1 MGLFDNIKKKNE
13 AKQLGLSVEQY
24 DEYIGTTKQGI
35 SLEQYKRYLASF
47 SGKLN
52 LSQFVDYLRLE
63 KEGMAEQQIMRYLTE
78 LSSKIK
84 VEDYSDFLE
93 AEKIG
98 LSQSEYI
105 AYSNTLKGKMTA
117 VEYVGFLKAQK
128 IGFTL
133 GKYLQY
139 LKSFKDEMSLEEY
152 DTYLQAE
159 ANEMDREHYA
169 EYLREYKDK
178 FTVERYLEFDK
189 ARSLGMTLEE
199 YDLRIEASKSG
210 MSVEQ
215 YKNHKAA
222 EKLGMS
228 DDEYRVYLELLSGN
242 AVSNEILT
250 IPESMTELP
259 KNVFKQFSFKRITF
273 NNALTKISDGAF
285 AGCESL
291 VELDIPENIKELGE
305 EAFKG
310 CSALQNL
317 TLHKGIEEIGDS
329 AFEDCVSLRQA
340 FIPGTV
346 KNVGYH
352 AFLGCS
358 KLESIEFE
366 YGVESIDVSEW
377 ADLPC
382 LEKVISPSTASIRHL
397 PPFRKNDPKYAII
410 NPERSLHMSS
420 ETKIDYVIPSKYSE
434 YGIEE
439 HRNEIEY
446 LEIHGDYVFLDLKG
460 FKNLKTVEFSC
471 KGAVKS
477 VSNCPSLQMILYSD
491 YMAEIPS
498 GTVVTEKQREEKIIE
513 MKTLTMTGINAPAL
527 RFVGV
532 GDGAMVIDLDNA
544 EGFKLAW
551 LHIPACCSRIG
562 INTPVISAIAIHG
575 NCKVSSDYLNN
586 TSALSVIRFDRDARE
601 DGIYSN
607 SNAKTV
613 LPAEL
618 SDCGLID
625 LEYETEA
632 ITAEHFGV
640 QDAVKAIILPQS
652 VKSISD
658 NAFEGWGL
666 ESIVIPA
673 SAERIGSNVF
683 MDCKQLNS
691 VVFEGI
697 PKMFGCDI
705 FDGCSSLESIV
716 IGGQALSVDEFADQ
730 YETKASAPVIKP
742 EAITVYEDISE
753 EDNTQDDTPINLI
766 HEQPEIEIED
776 DDRVIVNVGGQFSMR
791 LPANFIYST
800 DAAVIG
806 DNRVLIAMLNDGT
819 ADFESPYS
827 ATESI
832 TVLIGKK
839 LTSSDDAD
847 TIAESL
853 GLENGNVLQNI
864 PGLNVRYA
872 VKEIGESLSIYLAL
886 ICTDS
891 DSYPAQ
897 IFFNNATGVDADQIV
912 VELLKSVEI
921 KGESVTDIREEQEE
935 SSDRVDLAEEKVA
948 AIITVLKSRYPKG
961 SILPKSFEELKFK
974 NSDLQLSTLNKWT
987 MIAYGQKARDY
998 LISEGLLPAN
1008 MTAADVK
1015 SQIADAKPIE
1025 ERTISTDVPAG
1036 VLYQPGSEPEKIKV
1050 RLDRLFEKLDS
1061 AYPDKVIVGLNKNH
1075 KKWGET
1081 VTELYRLLGYPDNNS
1096 FLNAYGYITGTGAS
1110 GRPANDPMLIIEELK
1125 RRYPNG
1131 SGFDKMA
1138 DLRAANPDIAPK
1150 FSNLQNQADKF
1161 FGMPFAK
1168 YLIQEG
1174 ILVGKTDDQCGD
1186 EFEALK
1192 SRYSEKPFTGTLLEL
1207 KSANDDIDWNAVN
1220 RYYSQNGSSDTFKV
1234 FLMKQGV
1241 LVEQETSFERRLAEI
1256 TAELKKRYPETK
1268 KFSGTLSKLK
1278 ADNSDLSLSSINAWT
1293 MQVYNLS
1300 AQDYLTQQGIMEA
1313 PKSVEDKLAAVTET
1327 LKERYASGEKKAYTI
1342 TDLREQNLDL
1352 PISTI
1357 GTWSKKVFN
1366 QNATEYLTEQGI
1378 LSEYDWMAE
1387 MRLQNERR
1395 EAEAKAREERL
1406 EAEMCAPI
1414 DTTYYEAQVYTVD
1427 EIDISGDEAGDW
1439 EYKEDYWGHEGEIF
1453 LKDYHGQKNHIIL
1466 PATINGKRVSQIDSF
1481 AFQKCGAETIEIPGS
1496 YGKIAGN
1503 MCFQNQH
1510 LKTLIIGE
1518 GIKEIGDG
1526 AFFNVPSLENVYASQ
1541 SIEMVYGDHAF
1552 QSTKWYDRVGDYA
1565 IIGRVLMHYKGDGA
1579 VINVPHGIKTVGR
1592 YAAVFVNSVRKVVLP
1607 NTVTTLCEN
1616 AFCGRGNENIQEF
1629 VYSDSLTNIGLH
1641 SFGFNKWTESFGD
1654 NPVIINNQLY
1664 QFKVSGS
1671 QVVIPDG
1678 VIKICD
1684 EVFKE
1689 NKDIKSVVFP
1699 KTLKSIGEQAFG
1711 ECQNLTSISLPEGME
1726 RLEKACFYNCRK
1738 LNKVSLPDS
1747 LAVIGRSAFNSCQAL
1762 AEITL
1767 GDSVEVI
1774 GEKAFVDCRML
1785 RSITMNDKV
1794 RSIGNEA
1801 FKNCAALQK
1810 IELPESVVEIGSDAF
1825 SGCASL
1831 DEIVIP
1837 DGVKIIG
1844 SSAFN
1849 GCKALKTVSLGDAI
1863 EEVAVSAF
1871 TGCSLIEEIILPK
1884 TVGEQ
1889 AFSGCCGLRTVVFN
1903 PEMTIIEKNTFNGCT
1918 GLTEVKI
1925 PDTVTEIREGA
1936 FSGCTNLRN
1945 VTLPTG
1951 LTLIGKSAFSGCTA
1965 VESITIPDTVKTV
1978 EDNAFKDCT
1987 SLSDVAMS
1995 DSIEKFGLDVFTN
2008 SPYMKKEFGD
2018 FVIMGGI
2025 LSKYLGAEKDVIVPD
2040 NVTTIGE
2047 NAFAEAYH
2055 VETITI
2061 PDTVKTIANK
2071 LLGTIYSWGDNPKPQ
2086 LKKVVIGNGVTS
2098 IGDEAF
2104 ASCEKLTEVVF
2115 GTGLSSIGQRAFSG
2129 CKELKSI
2136 DLSKTALTE
2145 INQEAFNGCWN
2156 AKKVI
2161 LPDNIEIIGRSAFAG
2176 ISLGVVQLPKS
2187 VKKVER
2193 SAFDGASELIV
2204 YDTIDPDAV
2213 EANEWK
2219 HDKWNGSVNSPL
2231 ACAMLGVPQSYVEC
2245 QGNTRWR
2252 GYHITVL
2259 SADTGDIRYRIFC
2272 DSEERDNYRAM
2283 MFSAWGKNASFTF
2296 DAYDDYFMKTR
2307 NMLGR
2312 AEMAFCRIQYPESLS
2327 TVHRANYEAY
2337 LERCMYIE
2345 RSAKRTA
2352 EMIGNEDAVERLA
2365 ILDRYKAIDDHN
2377 IEWIKEIMTNKK
2389 ANKCLAYL
2397 GEHFSK

>member
-24 DEYIGTTKQGI
+24 DEYIGATKQGI

-159 ANEMDREHYA
+159 VNGMDREHYA
-169 EYLREYKDK
+169 EFLREYKDK

-215 YKNHKAA
+215 YKSHIEA

-228 DDEYRVYLELLSGN
+228 DEEYKVYLELLNGN
-242 AVSNEILT
+242 AVSNETLT
-250 IPESMTELP
+250 IPESMSELP
-259 KNVFKQFSFKRITF
+259 KNVFKQFDFKRIVF
-273 NNALTKISDGAF
+273 NNTLTKIPDGAF
-285 AGCESL
+285 AGCKSL
-291 VELDIPENIKELGE
+291 AELDIPESIKELGE

-329 AFEDCVSLRQA
+329 AFEDCASLSKV
-340 FIPGTV
+340 FVPGTV

-352 AFLGCS
+352 SFLGCS

-366 YGVESIDVSEW
+366 FGVESIDVSEW

-382 LEKVISPSTASIRHL
+382 LERVISPATASIRHL
-397 PPFRKNDPKYAII
+397 PPFRKNDPKYGTI
-410 NPERSLHMSS
+410 NPECSLHMSS
-420 ETKIDYVIPSKYSE
+420 ETKIDYVIPCKYSE

-439 HRNEIEY
+439 HRSEIEY
-446 LEIHGDYVFLDLKG
+446 LEVHGDYVFLDLED
-460 FKNLKTVEFSC
+460 FSNLKTVEFSC

-477 VSNCPSLQMILYSD
+477 VRNCPSLQMILYSD

-498 GTVVTEKQREEKIIE
+498 GTVTTEKQREVKIIE

-544 EGFKLAW
+544 KGFKLAW
-551 LHIPACCSRIG
+551 LHIPACCSRVG

-586 TSALSVIRFDRDARE
+586 TNALSVIRFDKDARE

-607 SNAKTV
+607 SKAKTV

-640 QDAVKAIILPQS
+640 QGAVKAIILPQS

-730 YETKASAPVIKP
+730 YETKVSAPVIKT
-742 EAITVYEDISE
+742 EATTVYEDISE
-753 EDNTQDDTPINLI
+753 EDNTQDDTPINVI
-766 HEQPEIEIED
+766 PKQPEVEIED

-800 DAAVIG
+800 DAAVIR
-806 DNRVLIAMLNDGT
+806 DNRVLIAMLDDGS
-819 ADFESPYS
+819 ADFDSPYS

-832 TVLIGKK
+832 TVLIGKTV
-839 LTSSDDAD
+839 TSSDDAD
-847 TIAESL
+847 TVAASI
-853 GLENGNVLQNI
+853 GLENGNVLQDI

-872 VKEIGESLSIYLAL
+872 VKETGESLSIYLAL

-891 DSYPAQ
+891 NSYPAQ
-897 IFFNNATGVDADQIV
+897 IFFNNATDVDADQIV

-921 KGESVTDIREEQEE
+921 KGESVTEIREEQEE
-935 SSDRVDLAEEKVA
+935 SLDRVELAEEKVA

-1008 MTAADVK
+1008 MTAADVR
-1015 SQIADAKPIE
+1015 SQIADAKPIVK
-1025 ERTISTDVPAG
+1025 RTASTDIPAG
-1036 VLYQPGSEPEKIKV
+1036 VLYQPGSEPEKTKA

-1138 DLRAANPDIAPK
+1138 DLRAANPDIASK

-1192 SRYSEKPFTGTLLEL
+1192 SRYIDKPFTGTLLEL

-1234 FLMKQGV
+1234 FLMKQGI
-1241 LVEQETSFERRLAEI
+1241 LVEQETSFEGKLAEI
-1256 TAELKKRYPETK
+1256 TEELKKRYPETK

-1278 ADNSDLSLSSINAWT
+1278 SDNSDLSLSNINTWT
-1293 MQVYNLS
+1293 MQVHNLS

-1366 QNATEYLTEQGI
+1366 QNATEYLTEQGV

-1395 EAEAKAREERL
+1395 EAEAKAREEKRQ
-1406 EAEMCAPI
+1406 AELNRPI
-1414 DTTYYEAQVYTVD
+1414 KTIVYEPQTYYVEEIKVSGEEAKEWKT
-1427 EIDISGDEAGDW
+1427 A
-1439 EYKEDYWGHEGEIF
+1439 EYWASNPGEIF
-1453 LKDYHGQKNHIIL
+1453 IEDYLGDKSHVII
-1466 PATINGKRVSQIDSF
+1466 PVEIDGKKVSGLSSF
-1481 AFQKCGAETIEIPGS
+1481 AFKQCKAKVVEIPGYFKTIS
-1496 YGKIAGN
+1496 HGFA
-1503 MCFQNQH
+1503 FQNNNI
-1510 LKTLIIGE
+1510 TTAIIGE
-1518 GIKEIGDG
+1518 GVTTIGDSV
-1526 AFFNVPSLENVYASQ
+1526 FFNTPNLENV
-1541 SIEMVYGDHAF
+1541 MVSKSVNAVEGDCAF
-1552 QSTKWYDRVGDYA
+1552 NSTKWYEKQGDYV
-1565 IIGRVLMHYKGDGA
+1565 IVGTVLMHFKGDGA
-1579 VINVPHGIKTVGR
+1579 VVNVPYGVTTISKLV
-1592 YAAVFVNSVRKVVLP
+1592 AVFKDIRKVIIP
-1607 NTVTTLCEN
+1607 ETVTTLRES
-1616 AFCGRGNENIQEF
+1616 AFSGRGNENIQEF
-1629 VYSDSLTNIGLH
+1629 IFTDSLTNIGLH
-1641 SFGFNKWTESFGD
+1641 SFGYNKWTESFGG

-1678 VIKICD
+1678 VTKICD

-1699 KTLKSIGEQAFG
+1699 KTLKSIGEQAFD
-1711 ECQNLTSISLPEGME
+1711 ECQNLTSISLPEGIE
-1726 RLEKACFYNCRK
+1726 RLEKACFYGCKK
-1738 LNKVSLPDS
+1738 LSSVSLPDS
-1747 LAVIGRSAFNSCQAL
+1747 LIVIGRSAFNSCPAL
-1762 AEITL
+1762 TEITL

-1785 RSITMNDKV
+1785 RSFTMNEMV
-1794 RSIGNEA
+1794 RTIGDEA

-1810 IELPESVVEIGSDAF
+1810 IELPDSVAEIGSNAF

-1831 DEIVIP
+1831 DEIIVP
-1837 DGVKIIG
+1837 GKVKKVG

-1849 GCKALKTVSLGDAI
+1849 GCKALKMVSLGSAI
-1863 EEVAVSAF
+1863 EEIADSAF
-1871 TGCSLIEEIILPK
+1871 AGCNLIEEIILPK
-1884 TVGEQ
+1884 TVGPQ
-1889 AFSGCCGLRTVVFN
+1889 AFNGCSGLKKISFN
-1903 PEMTIIEKNTFNGCT
+1903 PEMTVIDKNTFNGCT
-1918 GLTEVKI
+1918 GLIDVVI
-1925 PDTVTEIREGA
+1925 PDAVTEIREGA
-1936 FSGCTNLRN
+1936 FSGCTNLRS
-1945 VTLPTG
+1945 VTLPAG
-1951 LTLIGKSAFSGCTA
+1951 LALIGKSAFSGCTA
-1965 VESITIPDTVKTV
+1965 LESISIPDTVKTV

-1987 SLSDVAMS
+1987 SLSEVTMS
-1995 DSIEKFGLDVFTN
+1995 DSIENFGLDVFTN

-2025 LSKYLGAEKDVIVPD
+2025 LSKYLGAEKDIIVPD

-2104 ASCEKLTEVVF
+2104 ASCEKLKEVVF

-2259 SADTGDIRYRIFC
+2259 SADTEDIRYRIFC

-2312 AEMAFCRIQYPESLS
+2312 AEMAFCRIQYPEGLN

-2345 RSAKRTA
+2345 RSAKRNA
-2352 EMIGNEDAVERLA
+2352 ELIGNEDAVERLA
-2365 ILDRYKAIDDHN
+2365 ILDMYRAIDAHN
-2377 IEWIKEIMTNKK
+2377 IGWIREIMENKK
-2389 ANKCLAYL
+2389 AKKCQAYL
-2397 GEHFSK
+2397 DEHYSK

>member
-1 MGLFDNIKKKNE
+1 MGLFDNLKKKNE

-24 DEYIGTTKQGI
+24 DEYMEATKQGI

-98 LSQSEYI
+98 LTQSEYI

-159 ANEMDREHYA
+159 ANGMDREHYA

-210 MSVEQ
+210 MSVDQ
-215 YKNHKAA
+215 YKSHIEA

-228 DDEYRVYLELLSGN
+228 DEEYKVYLELLNGN

-250 IPESMTELP
+250 IPETMTELP

-291 VELDIPENIKELGE
+291 AELDIPESIKELGE

-640 QDAVKAIILPQS
+640 QGAVKAIILPQS

-666 ESIVIPA
+666 ESIVFPA

-730 YETKASAPVIKP
+730 YETKVSAPVIKP

-766 HEQPEIEIED
+766 PEQPEIEIEN

-791 LPANFIYST
+791 LPENFIYST

-827 ATESI
+827 ATESL

-839 LTSSDDAD
+839 VTSSDDAD

-853 GLENGNVLQNI
+853 GIENGNVLQNI

-872 VKEIGESLSIYLAL
+872 VKESGESLSIYLVL

-1081 VTELYRLLGYPDNNS
+1081 VTELYRLLGYPNNNS

-1192 SRYSEKPFTGTLLEL
+1192 SRYTGKPFTGTLLEL

-1234 FLMKQGV
+1234 FLMKQGI
-1241 LVEQETSFERRLAEI
+1241 LVEQETSFEGKLAEI
-1256 TAELKKRYPETK
+1256 TEELKKRYPETK

-1278 ADNSDLSLSSINAWT
+1278 SDNSDLSLSSINTWT

-1406 EAEMCAPI
+1406 EAEMKAPI
-1414 DTTYYEAQVYTVD
+1414 ETVYYEPQVYSVP
-1427 EIDISGDEAGDW
+1427 EIDVSGVEANEW
-1439 EYKEDYWGHEGEIF
+1439 KYKDDYYYHEGEIYIE
-1453 LKDYHGQKNHIIL
+1453 DYLGNNDHIVI
-1466 PATINGKRVSQIDSF
+1466 PTSINGKRVTNLDTFGLKTCKASIV
-1481 AFQKCGAETIEIPGS
+1481 EIPGS
-1496 YGKIAGN
+1496 IKNLAGHLGYQN
-1503 MCFQNQH
+1503 ENIQTVIVGEGVETIGESCFSFVKN
-1510 LKTLIIGE
+1510 LKTVKVSRSVISVGDTAFKYTPWYEAQDDLII
-1518 GIKEIGDG
+1518 IGSVLTEMKQDH
-1526 AFFNVPSLENVYASQ
+1526 AVLNVPQ
-1541 SIEMVYGDHAF
+1541 
-1552 QSTKWYDRVGDYA
+1552 
-1565 IIGRVLMHYKGDGA
+1565 
-1579 VINVPHGIKTVGR
+1579 GIKTVGR
-1592 YAAVFVNSVRKVVLP
+1592 LVAVFKSALRKVVLP
-1607 NTVTTLCEN
+1607 ESVTTLCES
-1616 AFCGRGNENIQEF
+1616 AFSGRGNENIKEF
-1629 VYSDSLTNIGLH
+1629 IFTDSLINIGLH

-1678 VIKICD
+1678 VTKICD

-1699 KTLKSIGEQAFG
+1699 RTLKSIGEQAFC
-1711 ECQNLTSISLPEGME
+1711 ECQNLTSISIPEGVE
-1726 RLEKACFYNCRK
+1726 RLEKACFYGCKK
-1738 LNKVSLPDS
+1738 LSSVSLPDS
-1747 LAVIGRSAFNSCQAL
+1747 LTVIGRSAFNGCPAL
-1762 AEITL
+1762 TEITL
-1767 GDSVEVI
+1767 GNSVEVI
-1774 GEKAFVDCRML
+1774 DEKAFVDCRML
-1785 RSITMNDKV
+1785 RSFTMNDKV
-1794 RSIGNEA
+1794 RIIGNEA
-1801 FKNCAALQK
+1801 FKNCVALQR

-1837 DGVKIIG
+1837 GEVKKIG

-1849 GCKALKTVSLGDAI
+1849 GCKALKTVLLGDAI
-1863 EEVAVSAF
+1863 EEVAASAF
-1871 TGCSLIEEIILPK
+1871 TGCSLIEEIKLPK
-1884 TVGEQ
+1884 TVGQQ
-1889 AFSGCCGLRTVVFN
+1889 AFSGCCGLRTIVFN

-1918 GLTEVKI
+1918 GLTEVVI

-1936 FSGCTNLRN
+1936 FNGCTNLRN

-1965 VESITIPDTVKTV
+1965 LESITIPDSVKAV

-1995 DSIEKFGLDVFTN
+1995 DSIENFGLDVFTN

-2025 LSKYLGAEKDVIVPD
+2025 LSKYLGTDKEVTIPD
-2040 NVTTIGE
+2040 NVSTIGE

-2055 VETITI
+2055 VETIII
-2061 PDTVKTIANK
+2061 PNTVKTIANK
-2071 LLGTIYSWGDNPKPQ
+2071 LFGTFYTWGNEAKPQ
-2086 LKKVVIGNGVTS
+2086 LKKVIIGDGVTS

-2104 ASCEKLTEVVF
+2104 ENCEKLTEVVF
-2115 GTGLSSIGQRAFSG
+2115 GTGLSSIGQKAFSG

-2145 INQEAFNGCWN
+2145 IKQEAFNGCYN
-2156 AKKVI
+2156 AKKLA
-2161 LPDNIEIIGRSAFAG
+2161 LPSNIEIIGRSAFAG

-2259 SADTGDIRYRIFC
+2259 SADTGEVRYRIFC

-2312 AEMAFCRIQYPESLS
+2312 AEMAFCRIQYPEGLN

-2345 RSAKRTA
+2345 RSAKRNA
-2352 EMIGNEDAVERLA
+2352 ELIGNEDAVERLA
-2365 ILDRYKAIDDHN
+2365 ILDMYRAIDVHN
-2377 IEWIKEIMTNKK
+2377 IGWIREIMENKK
-2389 ANKCLAYL
+2389 AKKCQAYL
-2397 GEHFSK
+2397 DEHYSK

>member
-24 DEYIGTTKQGI
+24 DEYIGATKQGI

-139 LKSFKDEMSLEEY
+139 LKSFKDEISLEEY

-159 ANEMDREHYA
+159 ANGMDREHYA

-210 MSVEQ
+210 MSVDQ
-215 YKNHKAA
+215 YKSHIEA

-228 DDEYRVYLELLSGN
+228 DEEYKVYLELMNGN
-242 AVSNEILT
+242 AVSNEMLT
-250 IPESMTELP
+250 IPETMTELP

-291 VELDIPENIKELGE
+291 AELDIPESIKELGE

-397 PPFRKNDPKYAII
+397 PPFRKNNPKYAII

-420 ETKIDYVIPSKYSE
+420 DTKIDYVIPSKYSE

-562 INTPVISAIAIHG
+562 INTPVISSIAIHG

-640 QDAVKAIILPQS
+640 QGAVKAIILPQS

-658 NAFEGWGL
+658 NVFEGWGL

-716 IGGQALSVDEFADQ
+716 IGGQALAVDEFADQ

-839 LTSSDDAD
+839 VTSSDDAD

-1234 FLMKQGV
+1234 FLMKQGI
-1241 LVEQETSFERRLAEI
+1241 LVEQETSFEGKLAEI
-1256 TAELKKRYPETK
+1256 TEELKK
-1268 KFSGTLSKLK
+1268 
-1278 ADNSDLSLSSINAWT
+1278 
-1293 MQVYNLS
+1293 
-1300 AQDYLTQQGIMEA
+1300 
-1313 PKSVEDKLAAVTET
+1313 
-1327 LKERYASGEKKAYTI
+1327 
-1342 TDLREQNLDL
+1342 
-1352 PISTI
+1352 
-1357 GTWSKKVFN
+1357 
-1366 QNATEYLTEQGI
+1366 
-1378 LSEYDWMAE
+1378 
-1387 MRLQNERR
+1387 
-1395 EAEAKAREERL
+1395 
-1406 EAEMCAPI
+1406 
-1414 DTTYYEAQVYTVD
+1414 
-1427 EIDISGDEAGDW
+1427 
-1439 EYKEDYWGHEGEIF
+1439 
-1453 LKDYHGQKNHIIL
+1453 
-1466 PATINGKRVSQIDSF
+1466 
-1481 AFQKCGAETIEIPGS
+1481 
-1496 YGKIAGN
+1496 
-1503 MCFQNQH
+1503 
-1510 LKTLIIGE
+1510 
-1518 GIKEIGDG
+1518 
-1526 AFFNVPSLENVYASQ
+1526 
-1541 SIEMVYGDHAF
+1541 
-1552 QSTKWYDRVGDYA
+1552 
-1565 IIGRVLMHYKGDGA
+1565 
-1579 VINVPHGIKTVGR
+1579 
-1592 YAAVFVNSVRKVVLP
+1592 
-1607 NTVTTLCEN
+1607 
-1616 AFCGRGNENIQEF
+1616 
-1629 VYSDSLTNIGLH
+1629 
-1641 SFGFNKWTESFGD
+1641 
-1654 NPVIINNQLY
+1654 
-1664 QFKVSGS
+1664 
-1671 QVVIPDG
+1671 
-1678 VIKICD
+1678 
-1684 EVFKE
+1684 
-1689 NKDIKSVVFP
+1689 
-1699 KTLKSIGEQAFG
+1699 
-1711 ECQNLTSISLPEGME
+1711 
-1726 RLEKACFYNCRK
+1726 
-1738 LNKVSLPDS
+1738 
-1747 LAVIGRSAFNSCQAL
+1747 
-1762 AEITL
+1762 
-1767 GDSVEVI
+1767 
-1774 GEKAFVDCRML
+1774 
-1785 RSITMNDKV
+1785 
-1794 RSIGNEA
+1794 
-1801 FKNCAALQK
+1801 
-1810 IELPESVVEIGSDAF
+1810 
-1825 SGCASL
+1825 
-1831 DEIVIP
+1831 
-1837 DGVKIIG
+1837 
-1844 SSAFN
+1844 
-1849 GCKALKTVSLGDAI
+1849 
-1863 EEVAVSAF
+1863 
-1871 TGCSLIEEIILPK
+1871 
-1884 TVGEQ
+1884 
-1889 AFSGCCGLRTVVFN
+1889 
-1903 PEMTIIEKNTFNGCT
+1903 
-1918 GLTEVKI
+1918 
-1925 PDTVTEIREGA
+1925 
-1936 FSGCTNLRN
+1936 
-1945 VTLPTG
+1945 
-1951 LTLIGKSAFSGCTA
+1951 
-1965 VESITIPDTVKTV
+1965 
-1978 EDNAFKDCT
+1978 
-1987 SLSDVAMS
+1987 
-1995 DSIEKFGLDVFTN
+1995 
-2008 SPYMKKEFGD
+2008 
-2018 FVIMGGI
+2018 
-2025 LSKYLGAEKDVIVPD
+2025 
-2040 NVTTIGE
+2040 
-2047 NAFAEAYH
+2047 
-2055 VETITI
+2055 
-2061 PDTVKTIANK
+2061 
-2071 LLGTIYSWGDNPKPQ
+2071 
-2086 LKKVVIGNGVTS
+2086 
-2098 IGDEAF
+2098 
-2104 ASCEKLTEVVF
+2104 
-2115 GTGLSSIGQRAFSG
+2115 
-2129 CKELKSI
+2129 
-2136 DLSKTALTE
+2136 
-2145 INQEAFNGCWN
+2145 
-2156 AKKVI
+2156 
-2161 LPDNIEIIGRSAFAG
+2161 
-2176 ISLGVVQLPKS
+2176 
-2187 VKKVER
+2187 
-2193 SAFDGASELIV
+2193 
-2204 YDTIDPDAV
+2204 
-2213 EANEWK
+2213 
-2219 HDKWNGSVNSPL
+2219 
-2231 ACAMLGVPQSYVEC
+2231 
-2245 QGNTRWR
+2245 
-2252 GYHITVL
+2252 
-2259 SADTGDIRYRIFC
+2259 
-2272 DSEERDNYRAM
+2272 
-2283 MFSAWGKNASFTF
+2283 
-2296 DAYDDYFMKTR
+2296 
-2307 NMLGR
+2307 
-2312 AEMAFCRIQYPESLS
+2312 
-2327 TVHRANYEAY
+2327 
-2337 LERCMYIE
+2337 
-2345 RSAKRTA
+2345 
-2352 EMIGNEDAVERLA
+2352 
-2365 ILDRYKAIDDHN
+2365 
-2377 IEWIKEIMTNKK
+2377 
-2389 ANKCLAYL
+2389 
-2397 GEHFSK
+2397 

>member
-1 MGLFDNIKKKNE
+1 MGLFDNLKKKNE
-13 AKQLGLSVEQY
+13 AKRLGLSVEQY
-24 DEYIGTTKQGI
+24 DEYMEATKQGI

-47 SGKLN
+47 SGKLS
-52 LSQFVDYLRLE
+52 LLQFVDYLYLE
-63 KEGMAEQQIMRYLTE
+63 KVGMADNQIMRYLTE

-98 LSQSEYI
+98 LSQSEYV

-117 VEYVGFLKAQK
+117 VDYVGFLKAQK

-159 ANEMDREHYA
+159 ANGMDREHYA
-169 EYLREYKDK
+169 EFLREYKDK

-199 YDLRIEASKSG
+199 YDLRIEASKLG

-215 YKNHKAA
+215 YKSHIEA

-228 DDEYRVYLELLSGN
+228 DEEYKVYLELLNGN
-242 AVSNEILT
+242 AVSNETLT
-250 IPESMTELP
+250 IPESMSELP
-259 KNVFKQFSFKRITF
+259 KNVFKQFDFKRIVF
-273 NNALTKISDGAF
+273 NNTLTKIPDGAF
-285 AGCESL
+285 AGCKSL
-291 VELDIPENIKELGE
+291 AELDIPESIKELGE

-329 AFEDCVSLRQA
+329 AFEDCASLSKV
-340 FIPGTV
+340 FVPGTV

-352 AFLGCS
+352 SFLGCS

-366 YGVESIDVSEW
+366 FGVESIDVSEW

-382 LEKVISPSTASIRHL
+382 LERVISPATASIRHL
-397 PPFRKNDPKYAII
+397 PPFRKNDPKYGTI

-420 ETKIDYVIPSKYSE
+420 ETKIDYVIPCKYSE

-439 HRNEIEY
+439 HRSEIEY
-446 LEIHGDYVFLDLKG
+446 LEVHGDYVFLDLED
-460 FKNLKTVEFSC
+460 FPNLKTVEFSC

-477 VSNCPSLQMILYSD
+477 VRNCPSLQMILYSD

-498 GTVVTEKQREEKIIE
+498 GTVTTEKQREEKIIE

-551 LHIPACCSRIG
+551 LHIPACCSRVG

-586 TSALSVIRFDRDARE
+586 TNALSVIRFDKDARE
-601 DGIYSN
+601 NGIYSN
-607 SNAKTV
+607 SKAKTV

-640 QDAVKAIILPQS
+640 QSSVKAIILPQS

-666 ESIVIPA
+666 ENIVIPA
-673 SAERIGSNVF
+673 SVEKIGSNIF
-683 MDCKQLNS
+683 MDCIQLKS
-691 VVFEGI
+691 VVFESI
-697 PKMFGCDI
+697 PKMFGCDT

-716 IGGQALSVDEFADQ
+716 IGGQTLSGDEFAEQ
-730 YETKASAPVIKP
+730 YETQVSATVI
-742 EAITVYEDISE
+742 ESEVTTAYEDILE
-753 EDNTQDDTPINLI
+753 ETDVQDDTPFDVIS
-766 HEQPEIEIED
+766 EQSEVEIED
-776 DDRVIVNVGGQFSMR
+776 DDRVVVNVGGQFSMR

-806 DNRVLIAMLNDGT
+806 DNRVLIAMLDDGT
-819 ADFESPYS
+819 ADFDSPYS
-827 ATESI
+827 ATQSI
-832 TVLIGKK
+832 TVLIGKEV
-839 LTSSDDAD
+839 TSSEDAD
-847 TIAESL
+847 AVADSI
-853 GLENGNVLQNI
+853 GLENGNVMQDI

-872 VKEIGESLSIYLAL
+872 VKEAGEALSIYLAL

-891 DSYPAQ
+891 NSYPTQ
-897 IFFNNATGVDADQIV
+897 IFFNNAIGVDADQMV
-912 VELLKSVEI
+912 AGLLKSVEI
-921 KGESVTDIREEQEE
+921 KGESVTETREEQEE
-935 SSDRVDLAEEKVA
+935 SSERVDLAEEKVA

-974 NSDLQLSTLNKWT
+974 NFDLQLSTLNKWT

-998 LISEGLLPAN
+998 LIREGLLPAK

-1234 FLMKQGV
+1234 FLMKQGI
-1241 LVEQETSFERRLAEI
+1241 LVEQETSFEGKLAEI
-1256 TAELKKRYPETK
+1256 TEELKKRYPETK

-1278 ADNSDLSLSSINAWT
+1278 SDNSDLSLSSINTWT
-1293 MQVYNLS
+1293 MRVYNLS

-1406 EAEMCAPI
+1406 EAEMKAPI
-1414 DTTYYEAQVYTVD
+1414 ETVYYEPQVYSVP
-1427 EIDISGDEAGDW
+1427 EIDVSGVEANEW
-1439 EYKEDYWGHEGEIF
+1439 KYKDDYYYHEGEIYIE
-1453 LKDYHGQKNHIIL
+1453 DYLGNNDHIVI
-1466 PATINGKRVSQIDSF
+1466 PTSINGKRVTNLDTFGLKTCKASIV
-1481 AFQKCGAETIEIPGS
+1481 EIPGS
-1496 YGKIAGN
+1496 IKNLAGHLGYQN
-1503 MCFQNQH
+1503 ENIQTVIVGEGVETIGESCFSFVKN
-1510 LKTLIIGE
+1510 LKTVKVSRSVISVGDTAFKYTPWYEAQDDLII
-1518 GIKEIGDG
+1518 IGSVLTEMKQDH
-1526 AFFNVPSLENVYASQ
+1526 AVLNVPQ
-1541 SIEMVYGDHAF
+1541 
-1552 QSTKWYDRVGDYA
+1552 
-1565 IIGRVLMHYKGDGA
+1565 
-1579 VINVPHGIKTVGR
+1579 GIKTVGR
-1592 YAAVFVNSVRKVVLP
+1592 LVAVFKSALRKVVLP
-1607 NTVTTLCEN
+1607 ESVTTLCES
-1616 AFCGRGNENIQEF
+1616 AFSGRGNENIKEF
-1629 VYSDSLTNIGLH
+1629 IFTDSLTNIGLH
-1641 SFGFNKWTESFGD
+1641 SFGFNKWTENFGD

-1678 VIKICD
+1678 VTKICD
-1684 EVFKE
+1684 EVFKA
-1689 NKDIKSVVFP
+1689 NKDIMSVVFP

-1711 ECQNLTSISLPEGME
+1711 ECQNLTSISLPEGVE
-1726 RLEKACFYNCRK
+1726 RLEKACFYGCKK
-1738 LNKVSLPDS
+1738 LSSVSLPDS
-1747 LAVIGRSAFNSCQAL
+1747 LTVIGRSAFNSCPAL
-1762 AEITL
+1762 TEITL

-1785 RSITMNDKV
+1785 RSFTMNEKV
-1794 RSIGNEA
+1794 RTIGDEA

-1810 IELPESVVEIGSDAF
+1810 IELPDSVAEIGSNAF

-1831 DEIVIP
+1831 DEIIVP
-1837 DGVKIIG
+1837 GKVKKVG

-1849 GCKALKTVSLGDAI
+1849 GCKALKMVSLGSAI
-1863 EEVAVSAF
+1863 EEIADSAF
-1871 TGCSLIEEIILPK
+1871 AGCNLIEEIILPK
-1884 TVGEQ
+1884 TVGPQ
-1889 AFSGCCGLRTVVFN
+1889 AFNGCSGLKKISFN
-1903 PEMTIIEKNTFNGCT
+1903 PEMTVIDKNTFNGCT
-1918 GLTEVKI
+1918 GLIDIVI
-1925 PDTVTEIREGA
+1925 PDAVTEIREGA
-1936 FSGCTNLRN
+1936 FSGCTNLRS
-1945 VTLPTG
+1945 VTLPAG
-1951 LTLIGKSAFSGCTA
+1951 LALIGKSAFSGCTA
-1965 VESITIPDTVKTV
+1965 LESISIPDTVKTV

-1987 SLSDVAMS
+1987 SLSEVAMS
-1995 DSIEKFGLDVFTN
+1995 DSIENFGLDVFTN

-2025 LSKYLGAEKDVIVPD
+2025 LSKYLGTDKEVTIPD
-2040 NVTTIGE
+2040 NVSTIGE

-2055 VETITI
+2055 VETIII
-2061 PDTVKTIANK
+2061 PNTVKTIANK
-2071 LLGTIYSWGDNPKPQ
+2071 LFGTFYTWGNEAKPQ
-2086 LKKVVIGNGVTS
+2086 LKKVVIGDGVTT
-2098 IGDEAF
+2098 IGNEAF
-2104 ASCEKLTEVVF
+2104 ANCEKLTEVVF
-2115 GTGLSSIGQRAFSG
+2115 GTGLSSIGQNAFSG
-2129 CKELKSI
+2129 CKELKAI
-2136 DLSKTALTE
+2136 DLSMTALTE
-2145 INQEAFNGCWN
+2145 IKQEAFNGCYN
-2156 AKKVI
+2156 AKKLV
-2161 LPDNIEIIGRSAFAG
+2161 LPSNIEIIERNAFSG
-2176 ISLGVVQLPKS
+2176 IGLGVLQLPKS

-2219 HDKWNGSVNSPL
+2219 YDRWNGSVNSPL
-2231 ACAMLGVPQSYVEC
+2231 ACAMLDVPQSYVEC

-2259 SADTGDIRYRIFC
+2259 SANSGDVRYRIFC
-2272 DSEERDNYRAM
+2272 DSEERDDYRAM

-2312 AEMAFCRIQYPESLS
+2312 AEMAFCRIQYPEGLS
-2327 TVHRANYEAY
+2327 TGHRANYEAY

-2352 EMIGNEDAVERLA
+2352 EIIGNEDAVERLA

-2377 IEWIKEIMTNKK
+2377 IGWIKEIMKSKK
-2389 ANKCLAYL
+2389 AKKCQAYL
-2397 GEHFSK
+2397 DEHYSM